1 MLLRRIRKPLVRLG
15 LTSLTLVSKDTN
27 YSPRIVDM
35 APNDYLLYY
44 KRATAYFS
52 LNRHP
57 QALDDFDKVIE
68 LTGQSFDKAFLMKAR
83 IHAKDGQFAE
93 AREDIKQYTTDV
105 QDDPAAREIL
115 LGVTEAEMAAKKA
128 HQAMKAKLW
137 QACVE
142 ASSTALRTA
151 SHSIPLR
158 QQRAD
163 CAIASGDI
171 ESAVG
176 DLT

>member
-1 MLLRRIRKPLVRLG
+1 
-15 LTSLTLVSKDTN
+15 
-27 YSPRIVDM
+27 M

-52 LNRHP
+52 MNRHP
-57 QALDDFDKVIE
+57 QAHGDFDKVLE
-68 LTGQSFDKAFLMKAR
+68 LTSHSFDKAYLMKAR
-83 IHAKDGQFAE
+83 IYARDGQFPA
-93 AREDIKQYTTDV
+93 ARDAIKKYNSKV
-105 QDDPAAREIL
+105 KDDPAVREIL
-115 LGVTEAEMAAKKA
+115 FGVSEAEMAAKKA
-128 HQAMKAKLW
+128 HQAMRAKLW

-142 ASSTALRTA
+142 ASSTALQTA
-151 SHSIPLR
+151 SHSVPLR

-163 CAIASGDI
+163 CAIAAGDV